1 MTQIEKMNFFTHTE
15 LLTTKTSTEVEK
27 TTKEVTS
34 TTKPTTKLT
43 TKLTTELTTKLTTEL
58 PTEKSLIPIEESKK
72 DIILLAALGTLVL
85 GLVVMVV
92 FLICRKRRLR
102 TKAKQNLE
110 LFENLAASSST
121 TVFDK
126 DQ

>member
-34 TTKPTTKLT
+34 TTEPTTRLTTKLT
-43 TKLTTELTTKLTTEL
+43 TKLTTESTTEST
-58 PTEKSLIPIEESKK
+58 TEKNLIPLDEAKK

-85 GLVVMVV
+85 GLVVMAI

-110 LFENLAASSST
+110 LFESLAASSST

>member
-1 MTQIEKMNFFTHTE
+1 MTQIEKMNFFTYTE
-15 LLTTKTSTEVEK
+15 LLTTKTSTEVT
-27 TTKEVTS
+27 TTKEVTETS
-34 TTKPTTKLT
+34 EPTSVTTTIKF
-43 TKLTTELTTKLTTEL
+43 TTELTTSESTTE
-58 PTEKSLIPIEESKK
+58 KNLIPIDEAKK

-85 GLVVMVV
+85 GLVVMAV

-110 LFENLAASSST
+110 LFESLAASSST

>member
-1 MTQIEKMNFFTHTE
+1 MNFFTHTE

-34 TTKPTTKLT
+34 TEPTTKLT

-58 PTEKSLIPIEESKK
+58 PTEKSLIPIDQAKK

>member
-1 MTQIEKMNFFTHTE
+1 MNFFTHTE
-15 LLTTKTSTEVEK
+15 LLTTKTSTEEK

-34 TTKPTTKLT
+34 TEPTTKLT
-43 TKLTTELTTKLTTEL
+43 TKLTTELTTSKL

-72 DIILLAALGTLVL
+72 DIILVAALGTLVL

-92 FLICRKRRLR
+92 FLICRRRRLR

-110 LFENLAASSST
+110 LFESLAASSST

>member
-1 MTQIEKMNFFTHTE
+1 MNFFTHTE
-15 LLTTKTSTEVEK
+15 LLTTKTSTEEK
-27 TTKEVTS
+27 TTKDVTS
-34 TTKPTTKLT
+34 TKPTTKLT
-43 TKLTTELTTKLTTEL
+43 TKLTTELTAKLTSEL

-72 DIILLAALGTLVL
+72 DIILVAALGTLVF

-92 FLICRKRRLR
+92 FLICRRRRLR

>member
-1 MTQIEKMNFFTHTE
+1 MNFFTHTE

-58 PTEKSLIPIEESKK
+58 PTEKSLIPIDQAKK

>member
-1 MTQIEKMNFFTHTE
+1 MNFFTHTE
-15 LLTTKTSTEVEK
+15 LLTTKTSTEAEK
-27 TTKEVTS
+27 ITTKEDTS
-34 TTKPTTKLT
+34 QPTSVPATIKLT
-43 TKLTTELTTKLTTEL
+43 TKLTSETTTE
-58 PTEKSLIPIEESKK
+58 TNIIPLDEAKK

-85 GLVVMVV
+85 GLVVMTV

-110 LFENLAASSST
+110 LFESLAASSST

>member
-1 MTQIEKMNFFTHTE
+1 MNFFTHTE

-34 TTKPTTKLT
+34 TTEPTTRLTTKLT
-43 TKLTTELTTKLTTEL
+43 TKLTTESTTEST
-58 PTEKSLIPIEESKK
+58 TEKNLIPLDEAKK

-85 GLVVMVV
+85 GLVVMAI

-110 LFENLAASSST
+110 LFESLAASSST

>member
-1 MTQIEKMNFFTHTE
+1 MNFFTYTE
-15 LLTTKTSTEVEK
+15 LLTTKTSTEVT

-34 TTKPTTKLT
+34 TTVPATTKLT
-43 TKLTTELTTKLTTEL
+43 TKLTTSESTTE
-58 PTEKSLIPIEESKK
+58 KNIIPIDEAKK

-110 LFENLAASSST
+110 LFESLAASSST

>member
-1 MTQIEKMNFFTHTE
+1 MNFFTYTE
-15 LLTTKTSTEVEK
+15 LLTTKTSTEEK
-27 TTKEVTS
+27 ITTKEVPS
-34 TTKPTTKLT
+34 TTEPTTKLT
-43 TKLTTELTTKLTTEL
+43 TKLTTESTTEST
-58 PTEKSLIPIEESKK
+58 TEKALIPIDQAKK

-85 GLVVMVV
+85 GLVVMAI

-110 LFENLAASSST
+110 LFESLAASSST

>member
-1 MTQIEKMNFFTHTE
+1 MNFFTDIE
-15 LLTTKTSTEVEK
+15 LFNTKTSTEVEK

-34 TTKPTTKLT
+34 TEPTTKLT
-43 TKLTTELTTKLTTEL
+43 TKLTTESTTEST
-58 PTEKSLIPIEESKK
+58 TEKNLIPLDEAKK

-85 GLVVMVV
+85 GLVVMAI

-110 LFENLAASSST
+110 LFESLAASSST

>member
-1 MTQIEKMNFFTHTE
+1 MNFFTHTE
-15 LLTTKTSTEVEK
+15 LLTTKTSTEEK

-34 TTKPTTKLT
+34 TKPTTKLT

-58 PTEKSLIPIEESKK
+58 PTEKSLIPIKESKK
-72 DIILLAALGTLVL
+72 DVILLAALGTLVL
-85 GLVVMVV
+85 GLVVMAV
-92 FLICRKRRLR
+92 FLICRRRRLR

>member
-85 GLVVMVV
+85 GLVVMMV